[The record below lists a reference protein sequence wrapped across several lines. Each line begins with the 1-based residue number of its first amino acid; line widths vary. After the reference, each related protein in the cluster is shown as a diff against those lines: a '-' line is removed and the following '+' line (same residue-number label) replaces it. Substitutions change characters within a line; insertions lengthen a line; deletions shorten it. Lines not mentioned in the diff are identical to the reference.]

1 MGKLT
6 ANQRYLFDV
15 CGYVVLRNIIPADH
29 VTAAQTAISA
39 NLHRFKERTGEMRE
53 STLAAFQG
61 DGVRGRLD
69 CGTMLNWD
77 KPYCD
82 VFRKYLVIPQ
92 LIPVINELC
101 GKGYRLVAHF
111 S

>member
-6 ANQRYLFDV
+6 ANQRYLFDL
-15 CGYVVLRNIIPADH
+15 CGYVIPADH
-29 VTAAQTAISA
+29 VTAARTAISA

-53 STLAAFQG
+53 SKLAAFQG

-92 LIPVINELC
+92 LIPVMNELC
-101 GKGYRLVAHF
+101 GKGYRLVVHF